1 METSLSEK
9 RNRLQK
15 VLSIVWDKL
24 RMFRASALGE
34 ASSIKKPR
42 YCCWVINYRCMLR
55 CKMCHIWNLDYDF
68 KLATSMEEKKRFV
81 RSLRNL
87 VEPGFEFHLSGG
99 EPLMEEGIF
108 ELIKFISD
116 EGYKTNLVTN
126 GFLVNK
132 EIAKR
137 ILESGLGTLTFS
149 LDGVCATT
157 HDFLRGVAGSY
168 EKIMQAIA
176 CLDDFDGR
184 KLKIAILTTIMERN
198 IDELLELVQ
207 RVQSDK
213 RLEMISFQA
222 VTQPFCEENDN
233 IWFLKEKNKYL
244 WPQDIAKAALVMD
257 KLKELKQKGYRI
269 GNKPDH
275 FMHFK
280 EYFSNP
286 NMFLKKIKCNL
297 GDYEFHVD
305 PYGKVFFCCLMDPIG
320 NIKNGYIPKIWN
332 SPEANRIRQGIYNCR
347 KNCHIMVNCFYEDE
361 PRA

>member
-1 METSLSEK
+1 MRK
-9 RNRLQK
+9 
-15 VLSIVWDKL
+15 
-24 RMFRASALGE
+24 FRISTLNIS
-34 ASSIKKPR
+34 SSIKKPK
-42 YCCWVINYRCMLR
+42 YCCWVINYRCMFR
-55 CKMCHIWNLDYDF
+55 CKMCHIWSVDYDP

-108 ELIKFISD
+108 ELIRFISD

-132 EIAKR
+132 NIAKK

-157 HDFLRGVAGSY
+157 HDLLRGVAGSY
-168 EKIMQAIA
+168 EKIMQAIE
-176 CLDDFDGR
+176 CLDSFDNR
-184 KLKIAILTTIMERN
+184 KLKIAILTTIMEPN
-198 IDELLELVQ
+198 IDELLELVE

-233 IWFLKEKNKYL
+233 AWFLKEKNKYL
-244 WPQDIAKAALVMD
+244 WPQNKDKVAFAMD
-257 KLKELKQKGYRI
+257 KLKELKNKGYRI

-280 EYFSNP
+280 EYFRDP
-286 NMFLKKIKCNL
+286 DIFLKKIKCNL

-320 NIKNGYIPKIWN
+320 NIKTGNIRQIWN
-332 SPEANRIRQGIYNCR
+332 SCEASRIRQNVYNCR
-347 KNCHIMVNCFYEDE
+347 KNCHIMINCFYEDE
-361 PRA
+361 AVLKGIK